1 VGSKTFHES
10 DYFACSQF
18 VFKEL
23 SDISPYLLRTWPLH
37 LVHSKARK
45 TPVIWIFQ
53 DQPILYPRHFLQLTH
68 SYFVSSSS
76 SNITKRSIKSKLTL
90 SNFLLPVLQL
100 FRTVTDVGTQN
111 CVETLMLGKQ
121 KPLVKQP
128 GDWPGGFL

>member
-1 VGSKTFHES
+1 MDLSRSTDIVSTSLPSAYSLLLCEL
-10 DYFACSQF
+10 
-18 VFKEL
+18 FKL
-23 SDISPYLLRTWPLH
+23 KH
-37 LVHSKARK
+37 HKK
-45 TPVIWIFQ
+45 
-53 DQPILYPRHFLQLTH
+53 
-68 SYFVSSSS
+68 
-76 SNITKRSIKSKLTL
+76 SIKGKLTL